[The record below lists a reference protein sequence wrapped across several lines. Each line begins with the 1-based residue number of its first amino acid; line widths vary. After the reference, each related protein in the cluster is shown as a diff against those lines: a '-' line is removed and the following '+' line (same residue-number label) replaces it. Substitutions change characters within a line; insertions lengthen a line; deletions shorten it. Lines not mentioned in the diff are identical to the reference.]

1 MITSSAS
8 RTIADMI
15 CETVPMEDEIGGLRY
30 RYWLHRDLSAAGD
43 EGLVNEGLVF
53 VMLNPSTADEVDD
66 DPSVRRCMA
75 FGRRWGYRE
84 LTVVNLF
91 ALRATRPDDLRRHGD
106 EAVGERNDEV
116 LCWVRQHPATSMI
129 VAAWGNHGTHLSR
142 DAAVMPIIRPAMAL
156 RITKP
161 GHPAHPL
168 YLPLSVQPVLYEPRH
183 RVADGGALSG
193 TPVPVRRALSKLG
206 DDIRDARRRRRIPMA
221 LLAERASIS
230 RTTLA
235 NIEKGDA
242 GVSLG
247 NYARALFSLGLLDRL
262 ADLVD
267 ARHDD
272 TGLAIERERLPKRIR
287 RRRLWR

>member
-1 MITSSAS
+1 
-8 RTIADMI
+8 
-15 CETVPMEDEIGGLRY
+15 
-30 RYWLHRDLSAAGD
+30 
-43 EGLVNEGLVF
+43 
-53 VMLNPSTADEVDD
+53 
-66 DPSVRRCMA
+66 
-75 FGRRWGYRE
+75 
-84 LTVVNLF
+84 
-91 ALRATRPDDLRRHGD
+91 
-106 EAVGERNDEV
+106 
-116 LCWVRQHPATSMI
+116 MI
-129 VAAWGNHGTHLSR
+129 VAAWGNHGTHLNR
-142 DAAVMPIIRPAMAL
+142 DAAVTSIIQPAMAL

-161 GHPAHPL
+161 GCPAHPL
-168 YLPLSVQPVLYEPRH
+168 YLPLSARPVPYEHRPRI
-183 RVADGGALSG
+183 VDGGALPG

-206 DDIRDARRRRRIPMA
+206 ADVRDARRRRRIPMA

-262 ADLVD
+262 ADLAD

-272 TGLAIERERLPKRIR
+272 TGLAIERERLPKRIH

>member
-1 MITSSAS
+1 
-8 RTIADMI
+8 MI
-15 CETVPMEDEIGGLRY
+15 CETVPMEDEVGGLRY
-30 RYWLHRDLSAAGD
+30 RYWLHRDLSAAGGQGLVN

-91 ALRATRPDDLRRHGD
+91 ALRATRPDDLRRHGG

-116 LCWVRQHPATSMI
+116 LRWARQHPATSVI
-129 VAAWGNHGTHLSR
+129 VAAWGNHGTHLNR

-168 YLPLSVQPVLYEPRH
+168 YLPLSARPVPYEH
-183 RVADGGALSG
+183 RRRSVDGGALPG
-193 TPVPVRRALSKLG
+193 APVPVRRALSKLG
-206 DDIRDARRRRRIPMA
+206 DDVRDARRRRRIPMA

-262 ADLVD
+262 ADLAD

-272 TGLAIERERLPKRIR
+272 TGLAIERERLPQRIR

>member
-1 MITSSAS
+1 M
-8 RTIADMI
+8 
-15 CETVPMEDEIGGLRY
+15 
-30 RYWLHRDLSAAGD
+30 
-43 EGLVNEGLVF
+43 
-53 VMLNPSTADEVDD
+53 
-66 DPSVRRCMA
+66 
-75 FGRRWGYRE
+75 
-84 LTVVNLF
+84 
-91 ALRATRPDDLRRHGD
+91 
-106 EAVGERNDEV
+106 
-116 LCWVRQHPATSMI
+116 
-129 VAAWGNHGTHLSR
+129 
-142 DAAVMPIIRPAMAL
+142 
-156 RITKP
+156 
-161 GHPAHPL
+161 
-168 YLPLSVQPVLYEPRH
+168 
-183 RVADGGALSG
+183 DGGALPG

-206 DDIRDARRRRRIPMA
+206 DDVRDARKRRRIPMA

-262 ADLVD
+262 ADLAD

>member
-1 MITSSAS
+1 
-8 RTIADMI
+8 
-15 CETVPMEDEIGGLRY
+15 
-30 RYWLHRDLSAAGD
+30 
-43 EGLVNEGLVF
+43 
-53 VMLNPSTADEVDD
+53 
-66 DPSVRRCMA
+66 
-75 FGRRWGYRE
+75 
-84 LTVVNLF
+84 
-91 ALRATRPDDLRRHGD
+91 
-106 EAVGERNDEV
+106 
-116 LCWVRQHPATSMI
+116 MI
-129 VAAWGNHGTHLSR
+129 VAAWGNHGTHLNR
-142 DAAVMPIIRPAMAL
+142 DAAVTSIIRPAMAL

-161 GHPAHPL
+161 GRPAHPL
-168 YLPLSVQPVLYEPRH
+168 YLPLSAQPVPYEPRS
-183 RVADGGALSG
+183 RIADRGALPG

-206 DDIRDARRRRRIPMA
+206 DDVRDARKRRRIPMA

-262 ADLVD
+262 ADLAD